1 MNSPSVRAIRA
12 AFPYLPRGAATAI
25 KKMMTGDLPEEALN
39 AYPAAAARIQECY
52 HPPTYN
58 DKALHVM
65 DSLLSTFGVAGACV
79 RNAMYDGMSYCDTGD
94 TYATTIVLLSLGGH
108 DTWHVCS
115 WGSLVESLEKRGI
128 HFS

>member
-65 DSLLSTFGVAGACV
+65 DSLLSTFGVEGACV
-79 RNAMYDGMSYCDTGD
+79 QDSMHDGFSYCNTGD
-94 TYATTIVLLSLGGH
+94 TYAMTIILRTLDGRDQWIL
-108 DTWHVCS
+108 CS
-115 WGSLVESLEKRGI
+115 WGSLVESLEKRRI
-128 HFS
+128 HLS